1 MIVCLCKAVNDRAV
15 RAARNAG
22 AATVEAIG
30 AATGAGTCCGCCKG
44 TIAAILAEPCRA
56 EPCPD
61 CPSRA
66 DAVPRRVAAEP
77 LKTP

>member
-1 MIVCLCKAVNDRAV
+1 MIVCLCRAVNDRAV
-15 RAARNAG
+15 RAARDAG
-22 AATVEAIG
+22 ARTVEAVG

-66 DAVPRRVAAEP
+66 DAVPLRAAAKRHESP
-77 LKTP
+77 